1 MTTSFAH
8 RTCRLKLYAVMCL
21 AGLLT
26 VLQLSCNEAL
36 PPYHDPRDVFNTKI
50 EGLYVLTST
59 ENSMKVYLKLIN
71 KYDETFEGPVAIDG
85 SVEIGWLRSATVKK
99 TFALTIN
106 ELITKATYNQSK
118 NTIRIDP
125 GDTLVITL
133 SVFAVSWN
141 FIDNNAYD
149 VRNGFEYY
157 IDNECDQRCVANEE
171 VFILRGEAKVFSQIP
186 AVTVGPVQ
194 FSICHVKNWV
204 NPKDCPPVLS
214 SIPCSTRPQPY
225 ATACPAEIN

>member
-1 MTTSFAH
+1 MTTSPA
-8 RTCRLKLYAVMCL
+8 RTRSLKSEMMVCL

-26 VLQLSCNEAL
+26 LLQLSCNEAL

-59 ENSMKVYLKLIN
+59 DNSMKVYLKLIN
-71 KYDETFEGPVAIDG
+71 KYDETFEAPVAIDG

-99 TFALTIN
+99 TFALTISD
-106 ELITKATYNQSK
+106 LVTKGTYNQSK
-118 NTIRIDP
+118 NTLRVDP
-125 GDTLVITL
+125 GDTLV
-133 SVFAVSWN
+133 FAVSWD
-141 FIDNNAYD
+141 FIDNGAYD

-157 IDNECDQRCVANEE
+157 IDNECTQRCVANEE
-171 VFILRGEAKVFSQIP
+171 VFILRGEAKVFDQIP

-214 SIPCSTRPQPY
+214 SIPCSTRPEPY